1 MSQTTVVHEGPA
13 SPWSPGI
20 GYAQEA
26 AASPAISRRSS
37 CPWSLCY
44 TRCYTQAAISTSQ
57 PPGMPIQHS
66 RERRGAKAG
75 AWQANDR
82 GRLSSCR

>member
-1 MSQTTVVHEGPA
+1 MES
-13 SPWSPGI
+13 GI
-20 GYAQEA
+20 GSPQQA

-37 CPWSLCY
+37 CPWTLCY
-44 TRCYTQAAISTSQ
+44 TRCYTQAAIATRQ

-66 RERRGAKAG
+66 HERRGAKTG

-82 GRLSSCR
+82 GRLYVLPLTWC